1 MEISALVCKDIVL
14 SRFVPKDEKSQS
26 VPTEILGLYNG
37 FTMTCG
43 NFQVPKRRVQG
54 LKQLIDT
61 MIKKHFTVSARCLS
75 YLTGSLVS
83 VGLALDPLVRLW
95 TWSIYNDIC
104 SASSEPLFWKDNVDC
119 TWSENVDEGVLSRF
133 HDANDYMID
142 PSYFQYIDEP
152 WGPHKQTKQLNR
164 YCSRYGSLGCEAADA
179 FTVTWSK
186 ENNWLFHP
194 PFLIPLVLRHMSAG
208 GADGTLI
215 PQWPSTA
222 WCSLLVQMTGSWK
235 AFVTTSMIIQPC
247 EWIFLSVAAL
257 CYIFTSGIPSF
268 PIMVLCI
275 SFSKWYW
282 LGEFLERG

>member
-104 SASSEPLFWKDNVDC
+104 SVSSEPLFWKDNVDC

-164 YCSRYGSLGCEAADA
+164 YCSRYGSLGCEAADEIYSYLVKGEQLA
-179 FTVTWSK
+179 FSS
-186 ENNWLFHP
+186 P
-194 PFLIPLVLRHMSAG
+194 IPNSFSSEAHVFWQGGWYPYPSMALNGLVLSTCSDDWVMEGFCHHFNDYSAMRMDFSICCCALLHFYIWHPILPNHG
-208 GADGTLI
+208 
-215 PQWPSTA
+215 
-222 WCSLLVQMTGSWK
+222 SL
-235 AFVTTSMIIQPC
+235 
-247 EWIFLSVAAL
+247 
-257 CYIFTSGIPSF
+257 Y
-268 PIMVLCI
+268 
-275 SFSKWYW
+275 
-282 LGEFLERG
+282 